1 MNAVDAPNHKAPIIL
16 AMDAS
21 GPVFARFKHAAW
33 YKNMILS
40 CPPKLSLILAPETAG
55 LINLQQALKQQ
66 IAEVTSDPE
75 GLKKLPHNKTVYH
88 QLLDQDNY
96 RDKSV
101 PDPGSLYEES
111 QALMFGGAD
120 TTGTTLMHGTFCI
133 LKSPEAYAR
142 LKQELQ
148 QAWPRPDQ
156 PSALAELEQLPY
168 LVRDSIGHN

>member
-1 MNAVDAPNHKAPIIL
+1 
-16 AMDAS
+16 MDAS
-21 GPVFARFKHAAW
+21 GPVFARFRHAAW
-33 YKNMILS
+33 YKNMILN

-88 QLLDQDNY
+88 QLLDTDNY

-101 PDPGSLYEES
+101 PDPESLYEES

-133 LKSPEAYAR
+133 LNSPEVYKQLGDE
-142 LKQELQ
+142 LK
-148 QAWPRPDQ
+148 QAWPKLDEAPT
-156 PSALAELEQLPY
+156 LAELEQLPY
-168 LVRDSIGHN
+168 LVKEIIQATPLP

>member
-1 MNAVDAPNHKAPIIL
+1 MNAVDAPNHEAPIIL
-16 AMDAS
+16 AMDAT

-33 YKNMILS
+33 YKNVILS

-66 IAEVTSDPE
+66 IAEVTNNPE

-88 QLLDQDNY
+88 RLLDQDNY
-96 RDKSV
+96 RDKRV
-101 PDPGSLYEES
+101 PDQGSLYEES

-133 LKSPEAYAR
+133 LKSPEVHKQ
-142 LKQELQ
+142 LKAELT
-148 QAWPRPDQ
+148 QAWPTLDQ
-156 PSALAELEQLPY
+156 PPTLAELEQLPY
-168 LVRDSIGHN
+168 LVCDDM